1 VSRRLLYLIAL
12 FGLAGVLLFVPM
24 PFTPTYATRTIENA
38 GHTPLFFLVTMGLL
52 FVLRGDVRF
61 AGARLYAVAGLVGIG
76 AGFLSEVI
84 QKPLARDASW
94 EDVIADVL
102 GVILALGV
110 YALFDRRSHL
120 NRWHR
125 FAALVAVI
133 SCIAIFVMPIV
144 RMTRAYVH
152 RNGQFPVLADFHSRI
167 ELYWTVS
174 IGVHR
179 EIVDDALEVNFG
191 AQEFPGV
198 SFHEPVPDWR
208 RFKTLAI
215 DVENPAAEPLSLVV
229 RVHDRRHKRMFNDRF
244 NRNFAMAANERRTL
258 RIPLEDIRRAP
269 RGRLMDMA
277 RISDIT
283 LFKGVPEGSLKVRIY
298 TVRLE

>member
-1 VSRRLLYLIAL
+1 MSRRLLYLIAL
-12 FGLAGVLLFVPM
+12 FVLAGLLLFVPM
-24 PFTPTYATRTIENA
+24 PFTPNYATRTIENA

-52 FVLRGDVRF
+52 FILRGDDRF
-61 AGARLYAVAGLVGIG
+61 TGARLYAVAGMVGVG

-84 QKPLARDASW
+84 QMPLGRDASW

-102 GVILALGV
+102 GVILALAV
-110 YALFDRRSHL
+110 YSLFDRRSHL
-120 NRWHR
+120 SRWHR
-125 FAALVAVI
+125 FASLVVVI
-133 SCIAIFVMPIV
+133 SCIAIFAMPLV
-144 RMTRAYVH
+144 RMTRAYLH

-215 DVENPAAEPLSLVV
+215 DVENPTAEPLSLVV
-229 RVHDRRHKRMFNDRF
+229 RVHDRRHKRTFYDRF

-258 RIPLEDIRRAP
+258 RIPLEDVRRAP

-277 RISDIT
+277 HISDIT
-283 LFKGVPEGSLKVRIY
+283 LFKGKPEGALKLRIY